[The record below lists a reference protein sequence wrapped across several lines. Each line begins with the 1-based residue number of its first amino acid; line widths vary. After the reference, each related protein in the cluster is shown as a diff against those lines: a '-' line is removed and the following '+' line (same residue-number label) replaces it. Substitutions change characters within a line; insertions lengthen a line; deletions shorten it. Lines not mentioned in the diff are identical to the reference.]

1 MKFCTNCG
9 AQLNDDDVFCYKCG
23 TKCAHMVAE
32 EPKAKEA
39 PAPAVSPLEEPILEE
54 KPIVEEEPIIEEE
67 PAPSPE
73 PILEEEPMIV
83 EEPAEEP
90 FLEEPEE
97 DEEAKRQAEEE
108 ARRQAEEEE
117 KRRAEEEAKR
127 KAEEEARQ
135 KAEEEARRQAE
146 EEARRKAEEEAR
158 LAEERKEKEQ
168 RLADIEKERAQNKKQ
183 DASLREEENKLRADL
198 SLPVKEE
205 PKEVNE
211 EAAPK
216 KAKTF
221 LVDDD
226 EFNSPTLL
234 FHSVIFFGILVGVSF
249 IYWLIGAF
257 TNIHVAIRVVLFFL
271 SLGTLA
277 LPVLEIVK
285 LVIYMIKNRKINL
298 FLIIVLA
305 IIQVLSWV
313 FISVNFS
320 AIFS

>member
-108 ARRQAEEEE
+108 A
-117 KRRAEEEAKR
+117 KR
-127 KAEEEARQ
+127 KDEEEARQ

>member
-9 AQLNDDDVFCYKCG
+9 AKLNDDDVFCYKCG
-23 TKCAHMVAE
+23 TKCAPMVAE
-32 EPKAKEA
+32 EPKAEEQ
-39 PAPAVSPLEEPILEE
+39 PAQAVPPQEEPKI
-54 KPIVEEEPIIEEE
+54 
-67 PAPSPE
+67 
-73 PILEEEPMIV
+73 EEEPMIV

-127 KAEEEARQ
+127 QAEEEARQ

-146 EEARRKAEEEAR
+146 EEARRKAEEEKRRAEEEAR
-158 LAEERKEKEQ
+158 LAEERKQKEQ
-168 RLADIEKERAQNKKQ
+168 RLADIEKERAENKKQ
-183 DASLREEENKLRADL
+183 DASLREEENKLRAEL
-198 SLPVKEE
+198 SLPIKEE
-205 PKEVNE
+205 PKEASNSNE
-211 EAAPK
+211 GFPTRVK
-216 KAKTF
+216 SF
-221 LVDDD
+221 LVDED
-226 EFNSPTLL
+226 EFHSPTLL
-234 FHSVIFFGILVGVSF
+234 FHSVVFFGILVVVSL

-271 SLGTLA
+271 TLGTIA

-285 LVIYMIKNRKINL
+285 LVVYMIKNKKINL
-298 FLIIVLA
+298 FVVIILG
-305 IIQVLSWV
+305 IIQILSWV
-313 FISVNFS
+313 FISINFS

>member
-1 MKFCTNCG
+1 MKFCIKCG
-9 AQLNDDDVFCYKCG
+9 TKLNDDDLFCYKCG
-23 TKCAHMVAE
+23 TKCQDVAE
-32 EPKAKEA
+32 SKPAEEIKEE
-39 PAPAVSPLEEPILEE
+39 PAPAVPPQDEPKI
-54 KPIVEEEPIIEEE
+54 EEEPI
-67 PAPSPE
+67 
-73 PILEEEPMIV
+73 IV

-168 RLADIEKERAQNKKQ
+168 RLADIEKERAENKKQ
-183 DASLREEENKLRADL
+183 DASLREEENRLRAEL
-198 SLPVKEE
+198 SLPIKEE
-205 PKEVNE
+205 PKETANE
-211 EAAPK
+211 EAPK
-216 KAKTF
+216 RMMTF
-221 LVDDD
+221 LVDED
-226 EFNSPTLL
+226 EFHSPTLL
-234 FHSVIFFGILVGVSF
+234 FHSVIFFGILVVVSL

-257 TNIHVAIRVVLFFL
+257 TNIHVAVRVVLFLL
-271 SLGTLA
+271 SLGTIA

>member
-9 AQLNDDDVFCYKCG
+9 TQLNDDDVFCYKCG
-23 TKCAHMVAE
+23 KKCAPMVAE
-32 EPKAKEA
+32 EPKAKEE

-54 KPIVEEEPIIEEE
+54 K
-67 PAPSPE
+67 
-73 PILEEEPMIV
+73 PMIV

-108 ARRQAEEEE
+108 A
-117 KRRAEEEAKR
+117 KR

-135 KAEEEARRQAE
+135 KAEEEARRQEE

>member
-1 MKFCTNCG
+1 MKYCIKCG
-9 AQLNDDDVFCYKCG
+9 TKLNDDDLFCYKCG
-23 TKCAHMVAE
+23 TKCQDVAE
-32 EPKAKEA
+32 SKPAEEIKEE
-39 PAPAVSPLEEPILEE
+39 PAPAVPPQDEPKI
-54 KPIVEEEPIIEEE
+54 EEEPI
-67 PAPSPE
+67 
-73 PILEEEPMIV
+73 IV

-97 DEEAKRQAEEE
+97 DEEAKRQAEE

-117 KRRAEEEAKR
+117 KRRAEEEAKRQAEEEAKR

>member
-23 TKCAHMVAE
+23 TKCAPMVAE
-32 EPKAKEA
+32 EPKAKEE

-54 KPIVEEEPIIEEE
+54 KSIVEEEPIIEEE
-67 PAPSPE
+67 PAPSAE

-127 KAEEEARQ
+127 QAEEEAKRKAEEEARQ
-135 KAEEEARRQAE
+135 KAE